1 MQTGRGEVRGGCMEF
16 LSFRYRGREEEYEHP
31 RREFLV
37 RALALGLLT
46 AGGAVLGTSCAPAS
60 RPRKLAAGRSIYRLR
75 GDVRVNG
82 QPADLDTEIRP
93 TDRID
98 TGSASELIFVVGRDA
113 FILRENSELY
123 LDAAPIALA
132 SAAGDDVGFGQRVA
146 AGLRL
151 VTGRVLSV
159 FGRRE
164 DEPAV
169 SVRTPVATV
178 GVRGT
183 GMYVE
188 SHPDRSYVCTC
199 YGSTRL
205 LAVDD
210 PASREDVASDHHDD
224 PRYILAA
231 GPAGRRIVPAP
242 MINHTDME
250 LLLIEE
256 LVGRVPPFSVIK
268 DGYGTPRDPAGYY

>member
-1 MQTGRGEVRGGCMEF
+1 MEF
-16 LSFRYRGREEEYEHP
+16 LSFRYRGRDEEYEHP

-37 RALALGLLT
+37 RALALGLLA
-46 AGGAVLGTSCAPAS
+46 AGGSVLVPSSLTAA
-60 RPRKLAAGRSIYRLR
+60 RPRVLESGRSIYRLR

-82 QPADLDTEIRP
+82 EVADMDTVIRP
-93 TDRID
+93 LDRID
-98 TGSASELIFVVGRDA
+98 TGSGSELIFVVGRDA

-123 LDAAPIALA
+123 LDAEPIALA
-132 SAAGDDVGFGQRVA
+132 GGDDGGGFGQRVA
-146 AGLRL
+146 QGLR
-151 VTGRVLSV
+151 VVSGRVLSV

-164 DEPAV
+164 DEPEV

-188 SHPDRSYVCTC
+188 SHPDHSYVCTC

-205 LAVDD
+205 MAVDD
-210 PASREDVASDHHDD
+210 PASREDIASDHHDD
-224 PRYILAA
+224 PRYILADA
-231 GPAGRRIVPAP
+231 PAGQRIVQAP

-256 LVGRVPPFSVIK
+256 LVGRAPPFSVI
-268 DGYGTPRDPAGYY
+268 DEGYGTPRDRHFY